1 MATAFQAYLD
11 SITELSRRG
20 DASEESYYPALK
32 TLLEALAREQGRAV
46 QVTVVPKTT
55 EAGNPDFRV
64 WDGSHQVIGYI
75 EAKAPGTTLDVVE
88 TSDQLQRYLH
98 TFPNVILTDFYEFRL
113 YRDGVLMHRALLARP
128 VLAQRLKVRPPA
140 EGVEALKQLFE
151 AFFSFALPP
160 ALTAEALS
168 RELARRTRFLRDEVI
183 RPELE
188 QKQKDIYG
196 FYEAFRKYLIAG
208 LTEEQF
214 ADLYAQ
220 TITYGLFA
228 ARTRARETF
237 NRQTAYSLIPSTIGI
252 LRDVFQFISLGKP
265 SKQMEVIV
273 DDIAGVLNAAD
284 VQAILTQYYQQ
295 GRGDDPVLHFYE
307 TFLAEYDP
315 ETRERRGVYYT
326 PEPVVRYIVRA
337 VHHLLQT
344 RFGLADGLADA
355 HVTLLD
361 PAAGTLTFP
370 AEAIRTAFA
379 AYTGKYGEG
388 GKSVFLRSHILPHF
402 YAFELLMAPYA
413 IGHMKVGFLLEAL
426 GVPLQN
432 GERFQFY
439 LTNTLE
445 MEDLEQIA
453 IPGLSSLSEESHCA
467 ARVKKEEPILVILG
481 NPPYSGISANQNEWT
496 ERLLKEDVD
505 GAQSYYTV
513 DGRPLGEK
521 NPKWLQDDYVKFL
534 RFAQWKIHKA
544 GRGIVAMITNH
555 GYLDN
560 PTFRGMRQSLL
571 KTFDEIY
578 ILDLHGNS
586 LKRETAPDGGP
597 DENVFD
603 IRQGVAI
610 GLFVKYGENA
620 VPRPHP
626 PSPPAEKELP
636 HPHTP
641 SPQTGREL
649 PHPRTPSPFA
659 GSEAPHPHTPSPLEG
674 RGLGGGVEAPHPR
687 NPALPMEIG
696 HPRPRTLHAAEG
708 GGYRW
713 QTEAVLWHHLKPAV
727 REMRK
732 HPTPAEEALWERLRR
747 RQLGIRFRRQHCI
760 DRFIVDFYA
769 RDAGLIVEV
778 DGPIHQAQREYDAW
792 RQSVLEE
799 LGYRVLRF
807 TNEQVL
813 EDIEGVLECIQGAI
827 PRSRT
832 PSPLAGS
839 EAPHPRTPSPSAER
853 ELPHPRT
860 PSPSAERGL
869 GGGVETPHL
878 HNPAPSMGSEHPH
891 LYTSATSE
899 SPGSELPH
907 PHTPSPSAGRGL
919 GGGVYHAHL
928 YGTRAHKYTWLDSHD
943 LSTTPWQRLTPQSP
957 HYFFTPRQTQN
968 IAAYQSWPSVV
979 EIFPV
984 NSVGIVTARD
994 GFAIAFDKTE
1004 LQNRILQFQN
1014 LQGLPDEVLAQAYN
1028 LKDKPGWSLAG
1039 ARKKVHAD
1047 ANAQRKVYP
1056 ILYRPFDVRYIFYH
1070 DAVIERPRPEVMRH
1084 MLAGKNLA
1092 LMTCRQL
1099 SQSSWQHAMI
1109 SDRLTD
1115 DCMVS
1120 NRTRERGYLF
1130 PLYLYP
1136 SAQSPDMFHQVRR
1149 PNLADGLLP
1158 KLAAAYG
1165 FEPTPEDVLAY
1176 IYAVLYSPTYRQKY
1190 AQELRTD
1197 FPRLPFTADGHLFQ
1211 QMAGLGR
1218 RLIALHLLD
1227 SPELDPPLVKYH
1239 GQGSDIIEKV
1249 RYDGQ
1254 RRRVYINADKYFEG
1268 ITPEMWGYSI
1278 GGYQVLAKYLKDR
1291 KGRRMDDPVRYIH
1304 IATAIARTMELQEQ
1318 IDQLYPQVE
1327 EAVVPLGR
1335 GAPAV
1340 PPQS

>member
-1 MATAFQAYLD
+1 MATAFQAYLN

-20 DASEESYYPALK
+20 DAGEESYYPALK

-46 QVTVVPKTT
+46 QVTVVPKPT

-75 EAKAPGTTLDVVE
+75 EAKAPGTALDVVE

-140 EGVEALKQLFE
+140 EEAEALKQLFE

-228 ARTRARETF
+228 ARTRARGTF

-273 DDIAGVLNAAD
+273 DEIAGVLNAAD

-626 PSPPAEKELP
+626 PSPPAEKGL
-636 HPHTP
+636 
-641 SPQTGREL
+641 
-649 PHPRTPSPFA
+649 
-659 GSEAPHPHTPSPLEG
+659 PHPHTPSPLEG
-674 RGLGGGVEAPHPR
+674 RGLGGGVEAPYPR

-853 ELPHPRT
+853 ELPHPHT
-860 PSPSAERGL
+860 PSPSAER
-869 GGGVETPHL
+869 
-878 HNPAPSMGSEHPH
+878 
-891 LYTSATSE
+891 
-899 SPGSELPH
+899 ELPH
-907 PHTPSPSAGRGL
+907 PHTPSPSTGRGL

-943 LSTTPWQRLTPQSP
+943 LTTTPWQRLTPQSP
-957 HYFFTPRQTQN
+957 FYFFIPRQTQN
-968 IAAYQSWPSVV
+968 LEAYQSWPSVV
-979 EIFPV
+979 DIFPV

-1004 LQNRILQFQN
+1004 LQNRVLQFQN

-1028 LKDKPGWSLAG
+1028 LNDKPGWSLAG

-1047 ANAQRKVYP
+1047 ANAQRKIHP

-1084 MLAGKNLA
+1084 MLAGKNLGLISA
-1092 LMTCRQL
+1092 RSNKSRIMDHFFITDKIIETKCGE
-1099 SQSSWQHAMI
+1099 STTQSA
-1109 SDRLTD
+1109 
-1115 DCMVS
+1115 
-1120 NRTRERGYLF
+1120 LF

-1136 SAQSPDMFHQVRR
+1136 SAETPDMFHQVRR

-1158 KLAAAYG
+1158 ALAAAYG

-1227 SPELDPPLVKYH
+1227 SPELDPPLVKYQ

-1291 KGRRMDDPVRYIH
+1291 KGRRMDDPVRYIR